1 MKNEPKF
8 ILIHCS
14 DVSYKTLYDQ
24 YKSINTY
31 HRDVRG
37 FPVSRLNSYVGYHVL
52 LSGGKSY
59 RCREDNEE
67 GAHCNQIVDDISMNF
82 QSLGVCVGFDGD
94 LEQVPSFAY
103 PLLQKQ
109 VFDWQ
114 DKYKIPNYRV
124 KFHRNFQPAKTCPGS
139 LITDEWLVGL
149 LTRPTV
155 KPKPSEQKE
164 KARQIR
170 ALQGKISLLQRLIQ
184 LLTLKKSLGAVN
196 MEQKL
201 LSIRIKSFG
210 LSLFA
215 TFLVAA
221 SGYVM
226 SDAFQ
231 DLVRTEFGVTAFS
244 AIALLVVRELAGH
257 FRNKLELRKAA
268 VLGRTDGEEVILL

>member
-1 MKNEPKF
+1 
-8 ILIHCS
+8 
-14 DVSYKTLYDQ
+14 
-24 YKSINTY
+24 
-31 HRDVRG
+31 
-37 FPVSRLNSYVGYHVL
+37 
-52 LSGGKSY
+52 
-59 RCREDNEE
+59 
-67 GAHCNQIVDDISMNF
+67 
-82 QSLGVCVGFDGD
+82 
-94 LEQVPSFAY
+94 
-103 PLLQKQ
+103 
-109 VFDWQ
+109 
-114 DKYKIPNYRV
+114 
-124 KFHRNFQPAKTCPGS
+124 
-139 LITDEWLVGL
+139 
-149 LTRPTV
+149 
-155 KPKPSEQKE
+155 
-164 KARQIR
+164 
-170 ALQGKISLLQRLIQ
+170 
-184 LLTLKKSLGAVN
+184 